1 MTVIVGDVNDI
12 PPTFPL
18 DSASYHIPESSPP
31 STALTPSVTA
41 TDSDSGANGAISYS
55 LQPPPSA
62 SQPFEV
68 DRSTGVVTLTQ
79 SLDRETTPT
88 YTLTLQ
94 AVDGGSLRL
103 MGSIELRSVQ
113 H

>member
-1 MTVIVGDVNDI
+1 MTVTVGDVNDI

-18 DSASYHIPESSPP
+18 DSASYLIPESSPP

-55 LQPPPSA
+55 LQPPTSA

-68 DRSTGVVTLTQ
+68 DVSTGVVTLTQ

-88 YTLTLQ
+88 YTLTLW
-94 AVDGGSLRL
+94 AVDGGSLRM